1 MKRASIAG
9 PLILILIGT
18 AFLVKNIWPDIRLF
32 ELVMNY
38 WPFVLIGWGVLR
50 LGEILVAYS
59 RGSQLPVAGVSGGEW
74 ALVILFTVVSSSIW
88 GIERWSHDNF
98 GRIRVG
104 GVEVFGET
112 FEYPVQAFSAR
123 AGAKPKVIV
132 ENPRGAV
139 RINAATS
146 EEITV
151 SGRKTVKALDRA
163 RANELDRAS
172 RIENSV
178 NGDVVNLRVA
188 SSEKEGATIS
198 ADLDITVP
206 AGASVEIRGRSGDVE
221 VTGVTGGVTVDRENA
236 GVRLVKVG
244 GKVSVDVRKLEILR
258 ATGVAGDLTLRGR
271 GRDIELE
278 DVTGSVM
285 VDGSYS
291 GETQLRRIAGIV
303 RFQSP
308 VTEFRVESVPGELDL
323 SLSSLTAVNV
333 KGPVVLKAK
342 SKDVQLTDV
351 TDAIELEVG
360 RGDVEIRQ
368 AKLPLARMHV
378 EVDSGDIELALPGA
392 AKFSISGETARGEV
406 ANSFDEKFKVEQEG
420 GGAKLTGTTGA
431 GPELRLKTRRGL
443 FNLRKM
449 SAAET
454 ATVDRPAS
462 PAAPKELPAPQRAE
476 NQ

>member
-18 AFLVKNIWPDIRLF
+18 AFLVKNIWPEIRMF
-32 ELVMNY
+32 DLVMNY

-50 LGEILVAYS
+50 LGEIMLAYTKDS
-59 RGSQLPVAGVSGGEW
+59 RLPVAGISGGEW
-74 ALVILFTVVSSSIW
+74 ALVILFTIVSSSIW
-88 GIERWSHDNF
+88 GLERWTRDGF

-112 FEYPVQAFSAR
+112 YDYPLQSLTAK

-132 ENPRGAV
+132 ENPRGSV
-139 RINAATS
+139 RVNAAAS

-151 SGRKTVKALDRA
+151 NGRKTVKAMDKA
-163 RANELDRAS
+163 RADEMDKSSL
-172 RIENSV
+172 IEKTV
-178 NGDVVNLRVA
+178 NGDLVSLRVA
-188 SSEKEGATIS
+188 TTDKEGATVS
-198 ADLDITVP
+198 ADLELTVP
-206 AGASVEIRGRSGDVE
+206 AGASVEIRGRVGDVE
-221 VTGVTGGVTVDRENA
+221 VNGVTGGVTVDRENA

-244 GKVSVDVRKLEILR
+244 GKVSVDIRKLDILR
-258 ATGVAGDLTLRGR
+258 ATGVNGDVIIRGR

-291 GETQLRRIAGIV
+291 GETHLKRIAGIV

-323 SLSSLTAVNV
+323 SLSSLTAMNV

-368 AKLPLARMHV
+368 ARLPLAKMSV
-378 EVDSGDIELALPGA
+378 EVESGDIDLSLPGT
-392 AKFSISGETARGEV
+392 AKFSIKGETSRGEV
-406 ANSFDEKFKVEQEG
+406 TNSFDDKFKVELDD
-420 GGAKLTGTTGA
+420 GGAKLSGTTGT

-443 FNLRKM
+443 LNVRKM

-454 ATVDRPAS
+454 AAVEKPAV
-462 PAAPKELPAPQRAE
+462 PAPPKELPPPQKAE